1 MRCGKELRERD
12 PELRREEGM
21 EKTCVSIIF
30 GRRRFF
36 LLIMKT
42 AAYDQGSSGP
52 PPATFDPPLKS

>member
-1 MRCGKELRERD
+1 MRCGRELRERD
-12 PELRREEGM
+12 AELRREEGM

-42 AAYDQGSSGP
+42 AAYD
-52 PPATFDPPLKS
+52 